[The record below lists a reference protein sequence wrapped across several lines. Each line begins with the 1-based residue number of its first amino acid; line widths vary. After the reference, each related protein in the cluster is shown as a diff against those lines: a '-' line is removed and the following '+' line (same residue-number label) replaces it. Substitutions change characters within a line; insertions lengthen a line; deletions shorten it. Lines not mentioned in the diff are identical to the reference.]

1 MNMRKI
7 SLTAA
12 VLSACA
18 FAGPALADFSG
29 ATAPANFTVAN
40 VGTLNG
46 ASISLGTAAFTSTQL
61 VLTGSNAGGGCT
73 GGVYSVLASPC
84 QVQAS
89 INLPGRYSFNWAYTT
104 ADADGPAGDIF
115 GVMVGSTRMALSDLG
130 GAVSQSGSASF
141 VTTSSFAWMLNCT
154 DCTGAAATA
163 TISNFV
169 YAPVPEPT
177 QAALLMGGLLTLLA
191 SRRTPRA
198 THR

>member
-1 MNMRKI
+1 MNMRTTVF
-7 SLTAA
+7 TAA
-12 VLSACA
+12 LLWAS
-18 FAGPALADFSG
+18 AGPALADFTG

-40 VGTLNG
+40 VGTLTG
-46 ASISLGTAAFTSTQL
+46 AGISLGSAVFSTTQL

-115 GVMVGSTRMALSDLG
+115 GVMVGGTRTPLSDLG
-130 GAVSQSGSASF
+130 GAVSQSGGASF
-141 VTTSSFAWMLNCT
+141 VTSSSFAWMLNCT

-169 YAPVPEPT
+169 YAPIPEPT
-177 QAALLMGGLLTLLA
+177 PATLLWGGLLALA
-191 SRRTPRA
+191 AVRRARQ
-198 THR
+198 R